1 MFSKFQKHDIHL
13 TEILNLNL
21 ALGHNVAATFL
32 PNVLRKCIFSSTLP
46 QDRSVNIQLVNAS
59 SKPKKEK
66 MMWNNLKSIAKTWKK
81 EYWISI
87 GLDNSSPPD
96 DKS

>member
-21 ALGHNVAATFL
+21 ALGHNIAATFL

-46 QDRSVNIQLVNAS
+46 QDRSVNIQLV
-59 SKPKKEK
+59 KCIQQTKKGE
-66 MMWNNLKSIAKTWKK
+66 NDV
-81 EYWISI
+81 E
-87 GLDNSSPPD
+87 
-96 DKS
+96 